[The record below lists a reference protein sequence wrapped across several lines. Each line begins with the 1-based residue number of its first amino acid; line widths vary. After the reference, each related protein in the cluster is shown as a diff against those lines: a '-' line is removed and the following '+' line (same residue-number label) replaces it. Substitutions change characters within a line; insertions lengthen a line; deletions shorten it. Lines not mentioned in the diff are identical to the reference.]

1 MGYNYR
7 AEYPILNCFG
17 DAFSDRK
24 LRGLQ
29 IPVVSNVTQSEQDW
43 DTEPPANIDDVDLSD
58 TATDPITPKPST
70 IFTQATLQILL
81 LQVFR
86 PRLEVI
92 QYSNSIRGEHS
103 YDDALRVGAELS
115 KACRDNKNFIS
126 RANLTRES
134 EARVTQLNIN
144 LFDLSIRLF
153 LLILHRPFASKGME
167 DPHFYFSRKICL
179 ETAVTMLNY
188 PSSESPTTNRV
199 VDNIIRDDYAQ
210 FKIVNGGFLKGI
222 IVYAA
227 VVIFQE
233 LHTQLEEE
241 GPSFTQETKA
251 SRETL
256 KQCLRDTM
264 DLTVDRITTGE
275 NNVMGHLLLSVFL
288 AQVEATEEGICPE
301 LVILET
307 AKKKLL
313 FCYDL
318 LSARMVGIHDLI
330 PVDTDPSGVF
340 QDSGSPQDFGKD
352 FTFQEWSIDQDI
364 QGSWLQSACEDG
376 VWWHW

>member
-1 MGYNYR
+1 
-7 AEYPILNCFG
+7 
-17 DAFSDRK
+17 
-24 LRGLQ
+24 
-29 IPVVSNVTQSEQDW
+29 
-43 DTEPPANIDDVDLSD
+43 
-58 TATDPITPKPST
+58 
-70 IFTQATLQILL
+70 
-81 LQVFR
+81 
-86 PRLEVI
+86 
-92 QYSNSIRGEHS
+92 
-103 YDDALRVGAELS
+103 
-115 KACRDNKNFIS
+115 
-126 RANLTRES
+126 
-134 EARVTQLNIN
+134 
-144 LFDLSIRLF
+144 
-153 LLILHRPFASKGME
+153 ME

-251 SRETL
+251 NRETL

-275 NNVMGHLLLSVFL
+275 NNVMGYLLLSVFL

-330 PVDTDPSGVF
+330 PVDTDSSGVF